1 LFYSFSLINRAT
13 TVGSY
18 HENAPSEDAPP
29 LVKIKNLV
37 KRYKG
42 RPVNAVDGL
51 SFTFNKNQITA
62 LLGHNGAG
70 KSSLLGTLTGLLTP
84 TSGDCFVDGM
94 SITKNTFQARQMIGF
109 CPQDNVLFDKLTVYE
124 HIEFY
129 FRIKGKTATEDAV
142 IKLAQ
147 EVGLGD
153 FISVRSH
160 ALSGGNKRKL
170 CMAMALS
177 GDEKQ
182 KLLIFDEPTSGMGT

>member
-1 LFYSFSLINRAT
+1 M
-13 TVGSY
+13 
-18 HENAPSEDAPP
+18 HDENTPP
-29 LVKIKNLV
+29 LVQIANLV

-42 RPVNAVDGL
+42 RTVNAVDEL
-51 SFTFNKNQITA
+51 NFTFNKNQITA

-84 TSGDCFVDGM
+84 TSGDCYIDGM
-94 SITKNTFQARQMIGF
+94 SIVNNTFQARQMIGF
-109 CPQDNVLFDKLTVYE
+109 CPQDNVLYDRLSVYE

-129 FRIKGKTATEDAV
+129 FRIKGKPATEEAV
-142 IKLAQ
+142 IALAR

-170 CMAMALS
+170 CLAMALS

-182 KLLIFDEPTSGMGT
+182 KLLIFDEPTSGMGKYFEHFVFIVNKYSLIP